1 MIKLVMRS
9 RWYQHLLK
17 QFESVFSGQTAVL
30 QKLEDIRQEVER
42 TKELQKN
49 VEELK
54 FKLES
59 SLTVIGAQQEE
70 ITQLRRQASDTH
82 GYLENIVSWLS
93 GEISSDRQQVIDI
106 QGRMDQLRRQ
116 ASDTHGYLEN
126 IVNWLSEEITSNRQQ
141 TTAIQDGINGL
152 SRQVAAS
159 HQYLQDVQLWLE
171 NIFYDLKREPLPVE
185 QERKSPAYGRME
197 QIRGLLRLR
206 DVTNV
211 GLVRIGREHDG
222 GYLMADDFHPG
233 MAAYSFGI
241 CDDVSWDKDMV
252 ERGIECFMYDH
263 TIDALPEEHELFH
276 WSREGICGN
285 EPVENCRTLGEFVK
299 RNGHEGR
306 KDLILKMDVE
316 GAEWDAIAAA
326 GKETLEQFSQIVF
339 ELHDMNSASAF
350 ESILRVL
357 RKLSETHQPVWVHG
371 NNFADYVRCGDMVMP
386 NALEVLFVRKSDH
399 SFTDSMHFYPL
410 EEDMPNNAFRSDIA
424 LGVWNKV

>member
-17 QFESVFSGQTAVL
+17 QFESVFFGQTAVL

-82 GYLENIVSWLS
+82 GYLENIVN
-93 GEISSDRQQVIDI
+93 G
-106 QGRMDQLRRQ
+106 
-116 ASDTHGYLEN
+116 
-126 IVNWLSEEITSNRQQ
+126 LSEEITSNRQQ

-152 SRQVAAS
+152 SRQVAHS
-159 HQYLQDVQLWLE
+159 QQYLQDVQLWLE

-206 DVTNV
+206 DVTNA

-316 GAEWDAIAAA
+316 GAEWDAIDAT

-386 NALEVLFVRKSDH
+386 NALKVLFVRKSDH

>member
-1 MIKLVMRS
+1 MMIKLVMRS

-70 ITQLRRQASDTH
+70 IT
-82 GYLENIVSWLS
+82 
-93 GEISSDRQQVIDI
+93 
-106 QGRMDQLRRQ
+106 QLRRQ